1 MRRNKKGPFILLILL
16 VIFLFDPLISEGS
29 EFQFSATPVPSDYQI
44 DKEKSYFD
52 LQLSP
57 NQATEVQVKLK
68 NDTEKEVKVGNSVN
82 SAKTNSNGVVEYG
95 DNKIKRDESLV
106 FDLKDYVDYP
116 DSITLKPMSEQTVP
130 FKVKMPN
137 EAFDG
142 ILAGGITFMEEKEK
156 STRIES
162 KQGLAIENDY
172 SYVVAL
178 LMRQNT
184 TIVTPNLILREV
196 EPGQINARN
205 AILAK
210 LQNDQRTYINQVAI
224 SATITKKSNK
234 ETVYQV
240 EKEKM
245 QIAPNS
251 SFSFPISLNKQALKS
266 GDYRLSMSVYGN
278 KSEKGNFAKEKDSK
292 TKYENHWTFK
302 KDFRIDPQVADELN
316 QKDVTLKQ
324 DNTWIYLLIGLV
336 VLLVIGWRIYI
347 LWKKSNKTVN

>member
-1 MRRNKKGPFILLILL
+1 MRKIKKGPFILLILL
-16 VIFLFDPLISEGS
+16 VVFLLDPLISEGS

-57 NQATEVQVKLK
+57 NQAKEVQVKLK
-68 NDTEKEVKVGNSVN
+68 NDTEKEVKVGISVN

-106 FDLKDYVDYP
+106 YDLKDYVDYP
-116 DSITLKPMSEQTVP
+116 DSITLKPMSEQIVP

-142 ILAGGITFMEEKEK
+142 VLAGGITFKEEKEK
-156 STRIES
+156 STSIES
-162 KQGLAIENDY
+162 KQGLSIENDY

-184 TIVTPNLILREV
+184 TTVAPNLILREV

-205 AILAK
+205 AILTK
-210 LQNDQRTYINQVAI
+210 LQNDQRTYINQVSI
-224 SATITKKSNK
+224 SATITKKNSK
-234 ETVYQV
+234 EVVYQV

-251 SFSFPISLNKQALKS
+251 SFSFPISLNKQALKP
-266 GDYRLSMSVYGN
+266 GDYQLSMSIYGN
-278 KSEKGNFAKEKDSK
+278 KSEKAIYTKEKDQK
-292 TKYENHWTFK
+292 NKYENHWTFK
-302 KDFRIDPQVADELN
+302 KDFRIDPQVADDLN

-324 DNTWIYLLIGLV
+324 DNTWLYLLIGLI
-336 VLLVIGWRIYI
+336 VLAVFGWCMYH
-347 LWKKSNKTVN
+347 LWRKRRQDK

>member
-1 MRRNKKGPFILLILL
+1 MRKIKKGPFILLILL
-16 VIFLFDPLISEGS
+16 VVFLLDPLISEGS

-57 NQATEVQVKLK
+57 NQVTEVQVKLK
-68 NDTEKEVKVGNSVN
+68 NDTEKEVKVGISVN

-95 DNKIKRDESLV
+95 ANKIKRDESLV
-106 FDLKDYVDYP
+106 YDLKDYVDYP
-116 DSITLKPMSEQTVP
+116 DSITLKPMSEQIVP

-142 ILAGGITFMEEKEK
+142 ILAGGITFKEEKEK
-156 STRIES
+156 STSIES
-162 KQGLAIENDY
+162 KQGLSIENDY

-184 TIVTPNLILREV
+184 TTVAPNLILREV

-205 AILAK
+205 AILTK
-210 LQNDQRTYINQVAI
+210 LQNDQRTYINQVSI
-224 SATITKKSNK
+224 SATITKKNSK

-251 SFSFPISLNKQALKS
+251 SFSFPISLNKEALKP
-266 GDYRLSMSVYGN
+266 GDYQLSLSIYGN
-278 KSEKGNFAKEKDSK
+278 KSEKGIYTKEKDQK
-292 TKYENHWTFK
+292 NKYENHWTFK

-324 DNTWIYLLIGLV
+324 DNTWLYLLIGLIVLV
-336 VLLVIGWRIYI
+336 VFGCCIYLLWRKRN
-347 LWKKSNKTVN
+347 KK